1 MIDPNQI
8 PVTQFTAPATIRLIS
23 TAYIDE
29 PAMQPLADNS
39 DELAFLEELEGMTSA
54 RHGSVMPLPSA
65 VSASELLTEDSGHG
79 WTYVNAAFCY
89 TRSTGNRFNGPAR
102 GAWYAGWGDNAA
114 ETAQKEVC
122 WHLSRELEAVGVF
135 ENKTTYRELVA
146 GFTTAMHDLR
156 GIKEDKIFHA
166 DPQIAY
172 PASQSL
178 AGQLLSIGSNGVLY
192 PSVRYPKGQCLAAF
206 KPNIIQNIRQGSTW
220 LFAWSG
226 SADPIIQRVG

>member
-1 MIDPNQI
+1 
-8 PVTQFTAPATIRLIS
+8 
-23 TAYIDE
+23 
-29 PAMQPLADNS
+29 
-39 DELAFLEELEGMTSA
+39 
-54 RHGSVMPLPSA
+54 
-65 VSASELLTEDSGHG
+65 
-79 WTYVNAAFCY
+79 
-89 TRSTGNRFNGPAR
+89 
-102 GAWYAGWGDNAA
+102 
-114 ETAQKEVC
+114 
-122 WHLSRELEAVGVF
+122 LEAVGVF